1 MKKAMASL
9 VIVSFLIFNAAYVP
23 QVSADDIVTEK
34 ISSVSKAKEI
44 AGNANGGYWEGAV
57 APGHLETEVA
67 LPVIDSEGN
76 IIGHIVADKAKL
88 ISALNEAG
96 YTTVAS
102 ALTAAQ
108 VGTTTGL
115 SVGAGL
121 SMGTVGI
128 IAGGAAVV
136 GGAALALGGGG
147 GGGGGTTTTTSHH

>member
-1 MKKAMASL
+1 MKKATALL
-9 VIVSFLIFNAAYVP
+9 VVVSFLIFNTAYVS
-23 QVSADDIVTEK
+23 QVSAADMVTEK

-44 AGNANGGYWEGAV
+44 AGNAKGGYWEGRV

-76 IIGHIVADKAKL
+76 TIGYIVADKAKL
-88 ISALNEAG
+88 ISALNELG
-96 YTTVAS
+96 YTNVAS

-121 SMGTVGI
+121 SMGTVGLI
-128 IAGGAAVV
+128 AAGVAVAGGV
-136 GGAALALGGGG
+136 ALAVGG
-147 GGGGGTTTTTSHH
+147 GGGGGTTSGH

>member
-1 MKKAMASL
+1 MKKATALL
-9 VIVSFLIFNAAYVP
+9 VIVSFLIFNTAYVS
-23 QVSADDIVTEK
+23 QVSAADMVTEK

-44 AGNANGGYWEGAV
+44 AGMAKGGYWEGTV

-76 IIGHIVADKAKL
+76 TIGYIVADKAKL
-88 ISALNEAG
+88 ISALNELG
-96 YTTVAS
+96 YTNVAS

-121 SMGTVGI
+121 SMGTVGL
-128 IAGGAAVV
+128 IAAGVAVV
-136 GGAALALGGGG
+136 GGVALAVGGGG
-147 GGGGGTTTTTSHH
+147 GGGGGTTSGH

>member
-1 MKKAMASL
+1 MKKATALL
-9 VIVSFLIFNAAYVP
+9 VIVSFLIFNTAYVSR
-23 QVSADDIVTEK
+23 VSAADMVTEK

-44 AGNANGGYWEGAV
+44 AGNAKGGYWEGSV

-76 IIGHIVADKAKL
+76 TIGHIVADKAKL
-88 ISALNEAG
+88 ISALNELG
-96 YTTVAS
+96 YTKIAS

-121 SMGTVGI
+121 SMGTVGL
-128 IAGGAAVV
+128 IAGSVAVV
-136 GGAALALGGGG
+136 GGVALAVGG
-147 GGGGGTTTTTSHH
+147 GGGGGTTTTSHH

>member
-1 MKKAMASL
+1 MKKATALL
-9 VIVSFLIFNAAYVP
+9 VIVLFLIFNTAYIS
-23 QVSADDIVTEK
+23 QVSAADMVTEK

-44 AGNANGGYWEGAV
+44 AANAKGGYWEGAV

-76 IIGHIVADKAKL
+76 TVGHIVADKAKL
-88 ISALNEAG
+88 ISALNELG
-96 YTTVAS
+96 YTKVAS

-121 SMGTVGI
+121 SMGTVGV

-136 GGAALALGGGG
+136 GGGALALGGG